1 MVWLYVFPHSNDGI
15 LQKAWERWSSV
26 EAFLG
31 AAAELLYYS
40 PHIKALLRH
49 SQYLCRWWHSA
60 KVEQN
65 ITKLKQRSK
74 SKSPKNC
81 SCPPKNH
88 IFWNF
93 TFKYSNFT
101 HPPGSH
107 LPKPRWPCNEY
118 FLDDSMN
125 HSWRG
130 RLRSLFDR
138 LCDQWLRQQTHIIRF
153 IGIDFHS
160 RTGEDT
166 QFQAHFCFCVL
177 GEGVIWDVLL
187 LPDAKAALLSFFRS
201 LVFGTVPE
209 AISKLSLEGV
219 GLKREKNMCVIKP
232 IFFQDGEGK
241 YV

>member
-1 MVWLYVFPHSNDGI
+1 MCFRILTMGSFRRLGRDEALSRHFLVLRPSSCIIHLISRHCCDTHNIFAGGDTPQKLNKTKTEAEIKVSNN
-15 LQKAWERWSSV
+15 LQ
-26 EAFLG
+26 L
-31 AAAELLYYS
+31 
-40 PHIKALLRH
+40 
-49 SQYLCRWWHSA
+49 
-60 KVEQN
+60 
-65 ITKLKQRSK
+65 
-74 SKSPKNC
+74 
-81 SCPPKNH
+81 PPQKTTY
-88 IFWNF
+88 FWNF

-101 HPPGSH
+101 HPGSH
-107 LPKPRWPCNEY
+107 LKPRWPCNEY

-138 LCDQWLRQQTHIIRF
+138 LCDQWLRQQN
-153 IGIDFHS
+153 S

-166 QFQAHFCFCVL
+166 KFQAHFCFCVL
-177 GEGVIWDVLL
+177 GEGVIWDGSYSW
-187 LPDAKAALLSFFRS
+187 PDAKAALLSFFRS

-219 GLKREKNMCVIKP
+219 GLKREKKMCVIKP